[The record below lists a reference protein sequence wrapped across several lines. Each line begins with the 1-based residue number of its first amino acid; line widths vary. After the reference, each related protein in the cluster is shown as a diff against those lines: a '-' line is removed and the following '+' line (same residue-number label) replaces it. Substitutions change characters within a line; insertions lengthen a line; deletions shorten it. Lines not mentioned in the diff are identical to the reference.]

1 MCFGLL
7 FFLGFLFLAT
17 QVLVGLYA
25 RSAVGAAA
33 HDAGRIVASA
43 AGADGVL
50 DGPAELAPATA
61 RAERRVRDLLGAD
74 ASFRLLRVDEQA
86 DVVEVEVTAPKPFLL
101 FGGGTLGPDNIAG
114 RAVIRL
120 ERLQ

>member
-1 MCFGLL
+1 MCFGLM

-25 RSAVGAAA
+25 RSAVEAAA

-50 DGPAELAPATA
+50 DGGDEVGPASA
-61 RAERRVRDLLGAD
+61 RAERRVHDLLGD
-74 ASFRLLRVDEQA
+74 RASFRLLRLDPTES
-86 DVVEVEVTAPKPFLL
+86 VVEVEVIAPKPFLL
-101 FGGGTLGPDNIAG
+101 FGGGTLGADTIAT
-114 RAVIRL
+114 RAVVRL

>member
-43 AGADGVL
+43 AGPDGVL
-50 DGPAELAPATA
+50 DGPAELGPARA
-61 RAERRVRDLLGAD
+61 RAEDRVRDLLGED
-74 ASFRLLRVDEQA
+74 AGFRLVRVDGA
-86 DVVEVEVTAPKPFLL
+86 ASVVEVEVTAPKPFLL
-101 FGGGTLGPDNIAG
+101 FGGGTLGADTIAA
-114 RAVIRL
+114 RAVVRL
-120 ERLQ
+120 EQLQ